1 MGVICQSFYTNCYHF
16 IYNLFMLEFWEW
28 ITKKYVD
35 YRGDAIGQDRSIT
48 EFANWVG
55 VSQQTMSGWM
65 KKGGKLPRSQKSIT
79 NLVKKFGPE
88 VYDVLG
94 LPMPEAS
101 FPIDSLPSEMQT
113 DLRLA
118 LSEIKSKLGSLD
130 PDSPEGDAL
139 VRSILKKH
147 GFIIDKSS
155 TISV

>member
-1 MGVICQSFYTNCYHF
+1 
-16 IYNLFMLEFWEW
+16 MLEFWEW

-55 VSQQTMSGWM
+55 VSQQTMSGWV

-88 VYDVLG
+88 ST
-94 LPMPEAS
+94 MFWFAHARS
-101 FPIDSLPSEMQT
+101 IIPIDSLPSEMQT

-130 PDSPEGDAL
+130 PESPEGDAL
-139 VRSILKKH
+139 VRSILK
-147 GFIIDKSS
+147 SMAS
-155 TISV
+155 